1 MVSDSDELEGGV
13 LGDVGVVA
21 VVVEHGDVE
30 ANGNGRDEGIGLRT
44 NGDSPP
50 PEFSVDSCG
59 IEPIELGGERFVL
72 LCLKKPLGSGYSIS
86 PGAGHYL
93 QQDWVEGNDLS
104 TGDCLAHPL
113 RLG

>member
-1 MVSDSDELEGGV
+1 MSDSDELEGRV

-30 ANGNGRDEGIGLRT
+30 ANGDGRDEGIGLRA

-72 LCLKKPLGSGYSIS
+72 LSFQKPLGSGHSIS
-86 PGAGHYL
+86 AGAGHDL
-93 QQDWVEGNDLS
+93 QQNRVEGDDLS
-104 TGDCLAHPL
+104 TGDCQAHPL